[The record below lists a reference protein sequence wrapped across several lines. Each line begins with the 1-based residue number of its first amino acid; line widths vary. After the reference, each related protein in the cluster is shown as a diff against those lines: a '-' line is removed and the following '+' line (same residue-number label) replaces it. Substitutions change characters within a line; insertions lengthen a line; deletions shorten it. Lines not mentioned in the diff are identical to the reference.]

1 MSNIQDLHEQGSN
14 AATAPTAA
22 SSSTTHSTGN
32 GTVFISYRRSDGKD
46 YAKDLRDLLR
56 AAGLDAW
63 QDTEDLD
70 HGVTAD
76 QVTKVIAQAQ
86 AAVLIVTPD
95 IVKSEVVRNIE
106 LPALLKRAE
115 DPNFCL
121 CIANAVRAG
130 AGKPQCDYD
139 APDELLGT
147 SWKETLANRN
157 QVNLLET
164 SGPEEIAQI
173 LLKHR
178 LKQRQAINTFDKR
191 DFTIHI
197 DTRWTGV
204 RPVPQGED
212 LHILLEPSKNARLL
226 SAKSMRLLRK
236 TLPLISSAVQSSR
249 AKGIHISGHAH
260 LSVGLALGAAL
271 PETMVN
277 TISVDHTDGQLWSSR
292 TSQESSCIGELNIDS
307 KVITTPSSDE
317 TPRIALFVNLLR
329 SADGEAFNS
338 LVANSAPPFHAAGSI
353 TLTEDRDITSHEAAH
368 LSRDIATQIKEL
380 ARSINGV
387 SQAEVH
393 LAYAGPL
400 PMAVLIGRLLN
411 TLTTVV
417 YEYDN
422 NAYTPV
428 FSLNPGQEGGP
439 ITAIC

>member
-22 SSSTTHSTGN
+22 SSSTTHSTGD
-32 GTVFISYRRSDGKD
+32 GTVFISYRRYDGEK
-46 YAKDLRDLLR
+46 YAKKLRDLLR
-56 AAGLDAW
+56 AAGLNAW

-121 CIANAVRAG
+121 CIANAVQARAG
-130 AGKPQCDYD
+130 KLECDYD

-164 SGPEEIAQI
+164 SGSEEIVQI

-212 LHILLEPSKNARLL
+212 LHILLEPSEDSRLL
-226 SAKSMRLLRK
+226 SAESMDLLRK

-249 AKGIHISGHAH
+249 AQSIRISGHAH

-271 PETMVN
+271 PETLVN
-277 TISVDHTDGQLWSSR
+277 VLNVEHRDGQTWSSFS
-292 TSQESSCIGELNIDS
+292 SQQNSDANPIRVSSPIHAQVKPG
-307 KVITTPSSDE
+307 K

-329 SADGEAFNS
+329 SADDEAFNS
-338 LVANSAPPFHAAGSI
+338 LVVNSARPFHAAGSI
-353 TLTEDRDITSHEAAH
+353 TLTEDRDISSHEAAH
-368 LSRDIATQIKEL
+368 LSKDIARQIKEL
-380 ARSINGV
+380 ARSINGA

-439 ITAIC
+439 ITAIY